1 MNNQISTF
9 EGNLGLG
16 SVRTEQIKRTARA
29 LVRRFPDRF
38 SNNFEENKKV
48 VNVLTQGATTKVRN
62 EIAGYITRI
71 FAGMQAA
78 SPSDETTEEAEEAEA
93 T

>member
-9 EGNLGLG
+9 EGNSGLG

-38 SNNFEENKKV
+38 SNNFEENKKA

-71 FAGMQAA
+71 FAGMQAE
-78 SPSDETTEEAEEAEA
+78 SPSDETIEEAEEAEA

>member
-1 MNNQISTF
+1 M
-9 EGNLGLG
+9 GLG

-29 LVRRFPDRF
+29 LVRLFPNRF
-38 SNNFEENKKV
+38 SNNFEENKKAV
-48 VNVLTQGATTKVRN
+48 SVLTQGATTKVRN

-78 SPSDETTEEAEEAEA
+78 SPSDETIEESEEAEA

>member
-1 MNNQISTF
+1 MNNQIFTF

-16 SVRTEQIKRTARA
+16 SVRTEQIKRTARE
-29 LVRRFPDRF
+29 LIRRFPDRF
-38 SNNFEENKKV
+38 SNNFEENKHA
-48 VNVLTQGATTKVRN
+48 VNKLTQGATTKVRN

-71 FAGMQAA
+71 FARIQAA
-78 SPSDETTEEAEEAEA
+78 SPSNETAEETEEAEV

>member
-1 MNNQISTF
+1 LS
-9 EGNLGLG
+9 LG
-16 SVRTEQIKRTARA
+16 SVRTEQIKRTARE

-38 SNNFEENKKV
+38 SNNFEENKHV
-48 VNVLTQGATTKVRN
+48 VNALTQGATTKVRN

-78 SPSDETTEEAEEAEA
+78 SPSNETANETEEAEV